1 MKRALITSGGGA
13 KGAFSVGALK
23 ALHKRNMADFQ
34 IISGTSTGSLIA
46 ALAAVGK
53 YDVLEREYTAGSN
66 SDFLEQT
73 NLIRNLATNK
83 PYIYSTL
90 PLEGKIAEH
99 ITPVVYEE
107 IMDKQKVVCLSS
119 VSLQTGRRTVFT
131 TRMYNNPD
139 PNRYDLREIRNYKM
153 FLDAILGSTNQA
165 AFLPPVPI
173 DADGSGVIQQFVD
186 GGNRDVLPTQPAV
199 DQNPDE
205 IIALSNN
212 PKELFQVSSQYTNVF
227 DVLFRAISIFIQDI
241 RTNDYEVLNNY
252 SGGKVFTIEPRTE
265 LDRNNPTGLNFN
277 QIDMIGWMRLGEL
290 AANRVLRD
298 EGTVVV

>member
-23 ALHKRNMADFQ
+23 ALHQRNMADFD
-34 IISGTSTGSLIA
+34 IVSGTSTGSLIA

-66 SDFLEQT
+66 RDFLQQT
-73 NLIRNLATNK
+73 NLVRNLAEKDK
-83 PYIYSTL
+83 PYIFSTL
-90 PLEGKIAEH
+90 PLEAKIREH
-99 ITPVVYEE
+99 ITPAVYQQ
-107 IMDKQKVVCLSS
+107 IMDSGKVVCLSS

-131 TRMYNNPD
+131 TKMYPNPN
-139 PNRYDLREIRNYKM
+139 PGYDLRLIQDYQM

-165 AFLPPVPI
+165 AFLPPVSI
-173 DADGSGVIQQFVD
+173 NVNGVSQQFVD

-199 DQNPDE
+199 DQHPDE
-205 IIALSNN
+205 IFALSNN
-212 PKELFQVSSQYTNVF
+212 PLELFQTSEPFTNVF
-227 DVLFRAISIFIQDI
+227 DVLLRAISIFIQDI
-241 RTNDYEVLNNY
+241 RTNDYAVLKNY
-252 SGGKVFTIEPRTE
+252 TGGKVYTIEPKTE

-298 EGTVVV
+298 QGAVIV